1 MDFKFIFETL
11 QKLQEQNII
20 PNDFTHSIRQYIYV
34 DPMIPYEDDT
44 KYGIGNKLGFYI
56 SMDCNNFRLIN
67 TISHIV
73 GDNAIKSVGKALR
86 DASCKTGLCKL
97 FRSGGDEFLL
107 FKTL

>member
-44 KYGIGNKLGFYI
+44 KYGIGNKL
-56 SMDCNNFRLIN
+56 
-67 TISHIV
+67 
-73 GDNAIKSVGKALR
+73 
-86 DASCKTGLCKL
+86 
-97 FRSGGDEFLL
+97 
-107 FKTL
+107 